1 MPTRKT
7 RPRRRHYLPVEG
19 DSDMTKRRYEI
30 LLPAEFN
37 DGRLVADACPLCIPD
52 SLSEVSDT
60 FGAFTFR
67 PDVALGSWTEDGMR
81 YDDRLFLLR
90 IDVEDTAEHR
100 AWIAHFKSHLLKRFE
115 QLEIYVTS
123 YPIDLH

>member
-52 SLSEVSDT
+52 SLSEVSD
-60 FGAFTFR
+60 
-67 PDVALGSWTEDGMR
+67 PDPWLGRSWEGCREREDAL
-81 YDDRLFLLR
+81 
-90 IDVEDTAEHR
+90 
-100 AWIAHFKSHLLKRFE
+100 
-115 QLEIYVTS
+115 
-123 YPIDLH
+123 